1 MDLIVLLRKVYPDMR
16 RSLTQLRL
24 LILTLTITCAGMTSL
39 FAQKTKP
46 YQTQVS
52 YQKSVLP
59 ATVVDLPYPA
69 DVVEE
74 SIKDYMGRQGWKSS
88 GSRGFR
94 VFKNIKLDDTARM
107 LHDMHIRVEK
117 KSSRDNANS
126 IVTILTVNPNE
137 DPATRTGKDEE
148 LMSRTA
154 AFVER
159 MLPAIEAGDLEDR
172 IKNQESDTKK
182 AQNKLGSLHD
192 DQGSLEK
199 KIRDTEDDLKKN
211 KEDQIKE
218 TQAMQSSVKNDDA
231 AMKKSHKK
239 LEKLMDDQ
247 ASMQKKLVK
256 YQADLEQNKKNQEF
270 QRTTADQQQKTLDS
284 LKSQRKH

>member
-1 MDLIVLLRKVYPDMR
+1 MK
-16 RSLTQLRL
+16 RSLNQLRL
-24 LILTLTITCAGMTSL
+24 LILTLTITCAGMPSL
-39 FAQKTKP
+39 FAQRPKP
-46 YQTQVS
+46 YEVQVS

-59 ATVVDLPYPA
+59 ATVVDLPYPP

-88 GSRGFR
+88 GSRGYR
-94 VFKNIKLDDTARM
+94 VYKNMKLDDTARW
-107 LHDMHIRVEK
+107 LHDMHIKVEK
-117 KSSRDNANS
+117 KSSRDNTSS
-126 IVTILTVNPNE
+126 IVTILTAGPNE
-137 DPATRTGKDEE
+137 DPATRTGKDEA
-148 LMSRTA
+148 LMRRTA

-172 IKNQESDTKK
+172 IKSQESDTKK
-182 AQNKLGSLHD
+182 AQSKLGGLHD

-211 KEDQIKE
+211 KEDQVRE
-218 TQAMQSSVKNDDA
+218 TQSMQSSVKNDDA

-247 ASMQKKLVK
+247 ANMQKKLTR
-256 YQADLEQNKKNQEF
+256 YQSDLELNKKNQEF
-270 QRTTADQQQKTLDS
+270 QRSAADQQQKTLDS
-284 LKSQRKH
+284 LKTLRKPSRA